1 MIVNKYFEKI
11 IVPEKDVL
19 NIFKEIFVN
28 QKIAEKISNLTG
40 FKYNITFMLAY
51 KTYAINKKDNKK
63 LWHATSWHKDKPFSK
78 NTLKLI
84 IPIDEISKRHGGI
97 EIYPKKLRSDDL
109 NKKKFFKMIAKKN
122 EILIFQSNLCFHR
135 AGNPDKGHVRSQI
148 MFQLNPS
155 TKWTFSDDILENRV
169 I

>member
-1 MIVNKYFEKI
+1 M
-11 IVPEKDVL
+11 

-28 QKIAEKISNLTG
+28 QKIAENFKPNR

-109 NKKKFFKMIAKKN
+109 NKKIFKMIAKN

-135 AGNPDKGHVRSQI
+135 AGNPDKE
-148 MFQLNPS
+148 M
-155 TKWTFSDDILENRV
+155 
-169 I
+169 

>member
-1 MIVNKYFEKI
+1 MLSIKKI
-11 IVPEKDVL
+11 IKNYGMQL
-19 NIFKEIFVN
+19 LGI
-28 QKIAEKISNLTG
+28 KINL
-40 FKYNITFMLAY
+40 LA
-51 KTYAINKKDNKK
+51 
-63 LWHATSWHKDKPFSK
+63 K

-155 TKWTFSDDILENRV
+155 TKWTFSDDIFRKQE
-169 I
+169 